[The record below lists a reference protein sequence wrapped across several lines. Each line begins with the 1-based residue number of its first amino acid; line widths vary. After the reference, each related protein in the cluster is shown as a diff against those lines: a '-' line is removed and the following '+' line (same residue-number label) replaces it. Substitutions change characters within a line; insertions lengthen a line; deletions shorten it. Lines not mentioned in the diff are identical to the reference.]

1 MFLTILDALK
11 GVIAAAFLLTFLAS
25 QTLAGPG
32 GPDHSHGSEEVP
44 GSVQPYPR
52 FVAESEA
59 HQVVG
64 VFRDGSLTLYLD
76 RQSDNAPI
84 TDVPITLEVTG
95 RMVPM
100 EARPDGTYLATP
112 EAMPQAGEIEILVTI
127 GGAEPDLL
135 IGTLDLGH
143 EEAGA
148 GQGAL
153 SGIKA
158 FLQRPV
164 EMELALIGM
173 AVISVVALL
182 LGWAWGRDRARGL
195 RIAILVASLIAG
207 SATAQAGPGHDHGPA
222 ASTAPA
228 ARSDAPRRLPDGGVF
243 LAKATQRLLEIRTV
257 AAHEEA
263 AGRAISLTGRVI
275 SDPNR
280 GGLVQSGV
288 GGRVSP
294 PDAGLPRLG
303 QTVRRG
309 DVLALIQPSL
319 SAADRTTIGERQGE
333 IDQLIAS
340 AETRL
345 ARALTTAG
353 SLESFAGLLLGGTT
367 RIRVLDIEVEL
378 EGLRRRRALLSQEQA
393 APEILRA
400 PADGVIASGGIQA
413 GQVVEARDE
422 LFTIIDPAALWVE
435 ALAFG
440 PEASTL
446 RFAAVTAALGSG
458 PPINLQFLGFG
469 RALQQQAT
477 LVHFAIEAPP
487 AGLSLGQLVTVL
499 AQIGDPVPG
508 IVLPRAAVV
517 RGGNG
522 ETIVWRQVAPERFE
536 ATPVRVKPLAA
547 DRVVIAAGVEVGA
560 RVVVRGASFINQIR

>member
-1 MFLTILDALK
+1 MFSTIPDALK
-11 GVIAAAFLLTFLAS
+11 GVIAAAFLFTFLAS

-84 TDVPITLEVTG
+84 TDVPITLEVAG

-100 EARPDGTYLATP
+100 EARSDGTYRATP

-148 GQGAL
+148 GRGAL
-153 SGIKA
+153 SSIKA
-158 FLQRPV
+158 FLHRPV

-173 AVISVVALL
+173 AVISVIALL
-182 LGWAWGRDRARGL
+182 LGWAWGRDRARGP

-257 AAHEEA
+257 AAQEEA
-263 AGRAISLTGRVI
+263 AGRAISLIGRVV

-280 GGLVQSGV
+280 GGLVQSTV

-309 DVLALIQPSL
+309 DVLALIEPPL
-319 SAADRTTIGERQGE
+319 PAADRTTIGERQGE

-345 ARALTTAG
+345 ARARTLAATGAG
-353 SLESFAGLLLGGTT
+353 
-367 RIRVLDIEVEL
+367 IRTQVVDIEVEL
-378 EGLRRRRALLSQEQA
+378 EGLRRRRALLSQARA
-393 APEILRA
+393 APETLRA

-413 GQVVEARDE
+413 GQVVEARDV
-422 LFTIIDPAALWVE
+422 LFTIIDPAGLWVE
-435 ALAFG
+435 ASTFG

-446 RFAAVTAALGSG
+446 RFGAVTAALGSG
-458 PPINLQFLGFG
+458 SPMNLQFLGFG

-487 AGLSLGQLVTVL
+487 AGLSLGQPVTVL

-536 ATPVRVKPLAA
+536 ATPVRAEPLAA

-560 RVVVRGASFINQIR
+560 RVVVRGAGFINQIR

>member
-1 MFLTILDALK
+1 MFSIISDALK
-11 GVIAAAFLLTFLAS
+11 GVIAVAFLFTFLAS
-25 QTLAGPG
+25 HALAGPG
-32 GPDHSHGSEEVP
+32 GPDHGHGPEEVA
-44 GSVQPYPR
+44 GSVQPHPR

-59 HQVVG
+59 HQLVG

-84 TDVPITLEVTG
+84 TDAPITLEVAG
-95 RMVPM
+95 RMVPV
-100 EARPDGTYLATP
+100 EARPDGTYRATP
-112 EAMPQAGEIEILVTI
+112 EAMPHSGEVEILVTI

-135 IGTLDLGH
+135 IGTLGLGH
-143 EEAGA
+143 EEPGA
-148 GQGAL
+148 AHGTL
-153 SGIKA
+153 SRIKA
-158 FLQRPV
+158 FLHRPV

-173 AVISVVALL
+173 AMTGFVALL
-182 LGWAWGRDRARGL
+182 LGWAWGRDRGRKAKV
-195 RIAILVASLIAG
+195 AILLMGLVAG
-207 SATAQAGPGHDHGPA
+207 SATAQAGPGHDHGAA

-228 ARSDAPRRLPDGGVF
+228 ARSDAPRRLPDGSVF
-243 LAKATQRLLEIRTV
+243 LAKSTQRLLEIRTT
-257 AAHEEA
+257 AAQEEA
-263 AGRAISLTGRVI
+263 AGQAISLIGRVV

-280 GGLVQSGV
+280 GGLVQSTV
-288 GGRVSP
+288 GGRVVP
-294 PDAGLPRLG
+294 PEAGLPRLG

-309 DVLALIQPSL
+309 DVLALIEPPL
-319 SAADRTTIGERQGE
+319 PAADRTTIGERQGE

-345 ARALTTAG
+345 ARARTLAATGAG
-353 SLESFAGLLLGGTT
+353 
-367 RIRVLDIEVEL
+367 IRTQVVDIEIEL
-378 EGLRRRRALLSQEQA
+378 EGLRRRRIFLSQARA

-413 GQVVEARDE
+413 GQVVEARNV
-422 LFTIIDPAALWVE
+422 LFTIIDPAGLWVE
-435 ALAFG
+435 ASAFG

-446 RFAAVTAALGSG
+446 RFGAVTAALGSG
-458 PPINLQFLGFG
+458 PPMKLQFLGFG

-487 AGLSLGQLVTVL
+487 PGLSLGQPVNVL

-522 ETIVWRQVAPERFE
+522 ETVVWRQVGPERFE
-536 ATPVRVKPLAA
+536 ATPVRVEPLAA
-547 DRVVIAAGVEVGA
+547 DRVVIAAGLEVGA
-560 RVVVRGASFINQIR
+560 RVVMRGAGFINQIR